1 MKAYTHTGKGH
12 YVGSV
17 CVVLAESQKEAE
29 KIIRD
34 YLDRNGLS
42 DENLNIQECSL
53 GIPVIIYAQNGDY

>member
-29 KIIRD
+29 KIICD

-42 DENLNIQECSL
+42 GL